1 MTDTTS
7 FSTRVLAWYRLHGR
21 KHLPWQ
27 QEVSAYKTWVS
38 EIMLQQTQV
47 ATVIPYFN
55 RFMARFPDV
64 LTLANAEQ
72 DEVLAHWAGLG
83 YYSRARNLHKSAQS
97 LRDDFNGVFPTAL
110 DDVMRLSG
118 IGKSTAGAIL
128 SLAYGQRH
136 AILDGNVKRVLS
148 RHQLISGIPN
158 QSATLKKQWEIAEAL
173 TPQQECDKYTQAMMD
188 LGAMVCTR
196 TRPDCQACPVSV
208 DCGAYQSDRIG
219 EFPNKKPKKTLPEKT
234 ATLLII
240 SDGQRLYLQKRPDK
254 GIWGGLWSL
263 PEVPEEEIATF
274 LSNQGWQESAPR
286 QVHPR
291 YTHTFTHYRLH
302 ITPIAVTVENLPEGF
317 RQSDLKTMGLP
328 APIAKILQSF
338 F

>member
-1 MTDTTS
+1 MS
-7 FSTRVLAWYRLHGR
+7 LPNFATRVLAWYEVHGR

-27 QEVSAYKTWVS
+27 QDVSAYKAWVS

-47 ATVIPYFN
+47 ATVIPYYQ

-83 YYSRARNLHKSAQS
+83 YYSRARNLHKSAQRI
-97 LRDDFNGVFPTAL
+97 RDDFGGTFPDNMEAAMQL
-110 DDVMRLSG
+110 AG

-158 QSATLKKQWEIAEAL
+158 QAATLKKQWAVAEAF
-173 TPQQECDKYTQAMMD
+173 TPERDCDKYTQAMMD
-188 LGAMVCTR
+188 LGAMVCVR
-196 TRPDCQACPVSV
+196 SQPKCDSCPVYV
-208 DCGAYQSDRIG
+208 DCGAFQTGRIA
-219 EFPNKKPKKTLPEKT
+219 EFPNKKPKKVLPEKQT
-234 ATLLII
+234 TMLII
-240 SDGQRLYLQKRPDK
+240 SDGQRLFLEKRPDS

-263 PEVPEEEIATF
+263 PEVAEAAIADW
-274 LSNQGWQESAPR
+274 LNR
-286 QVHPR
+286 QQLRERAERQQLPQ

-302 ITPIAVTVENLPEGF
+302 IQPVVITVASVPDGF
-317 RQSDLKTMGLP
+317 TIEEQTTMGLP
-328 APIAKILQSF
+328 TPVKRILDKWR
-338 F
+338 